1 MCFLKPCA
9 IKKKKKSVFKKAE
22 VSVIT
27 LLTPQEFAVW
37 QLNTNSPCLLLATTK
52 IATTVPTWLYYSMS
66 EIPYTP
72 YWFCPIIKTIYQTI
86 QVSSEVVFNDSNT
99 EQMND
104 FTHFVLISTFY
115 INIMLQKHLPPKNDW
130 WKVIFF
136 FLNLSP
142 IAV

>member
-1 MCFLKPCA
+1 
-9 IKKKKKSVFKKAE
+9 
-22 VSVIT
+22 
-27 LLTPQEFAVW
+27 
-37 QLNTNSPCLLLATTK
+37 
-52 IATTVPTWLYYSMS
+52 MS

-136 FLNLSP
+136 FLTYLQSQFSY
-142 IAV
+142 IVFLYIVKSVV